1 MNILEHIPLKDL
13 TTMKVGGTARFFTAV
28 RNESELEEALRY
40 AKAHSLAIFVLG
52 GGSNIVVSDAGFD
65 GLVIKNEIYGREF
78 RDDGDEGA
86 LATVGAGESW
96 DDLVE
101 ATVQRGL
108 WGIENL
114 SYIPGTVGAAPVQNI
129 GAYGVE
135 LKDVLERVKAYD
147 IETGEVREFD
157 RDACKFSY
165 RSSHFKE
172 TKKYIITSVT
182 LRLKKD
188 SMPKTDYA
196 GIAEELARGGH
207 DPRGVSPSDMRDV
220 VITIRKRKLPDPSET
235 PTAGSF
241 FKNPEVGEVVYKELL
256 EKFPNMPGFFTKEGV
271 VKIPLAWIIEH
282 ICSMKGARAG
292 GAHMFERHALVMVH
306 DGGARAADVQALR
319 ERIEGCVFKKTG
331 IQIEPE
337 VQFIGAF

>member
-13 TTMKVGGTARFFTAV
+13 TTMRVGGTARFFTAV

-52 GGSNIVVSDAGFD
+52 GGSNIVVSDAGFN
-65 GLVIKNEIYGREF
+65 GLVIKNEIYGCEF
-78 RDDGDEGA
+78 RDEEGGA
-86 LATVGAGESW
+86 LVTAGAGESW
-96 DDLVE
+96 DGLVE
-101 ATVQRGL
+101 ATLQRGL

-135 LKDVLERVKAYD
+135 LKDVLERVRAYD
-147 IETGEVREFD
+147 IETGEAREFD
-157 RDACKFSY
+157 RGACTFSY
-165 RSSHFKE
+165 RSSYFKE

-196 GIAEELARGGH
+196 GIAQELADSGYGLETL
-207 DPRGVSPSDMRDV
+207 SPEEMRRT
-220 VITIRKRKLPDPSET
+220 VIAIRKRKLPDPSET

-241 FKNPEVGEVVYKELL
+241 FKNPEVRETVYKKLL
-256 EKFPNMPGFFTKEGV
+256 ETFPDMPGFPTKEGY

-282 ICSMKGARAG
+282 VCSMKGARAG
-292 GAHMFERHALVMVH
+292 DAHMFEKHALVMVH
-306 DGGARAADVQALR
+306 GGGARASDIQALR
-319 ERIEGCVFKKTG
+319 ERIEGCVFEQVG